1 MIKKKNN
8 DKKISDC
15 TQAISLIVVFQK
27 KGSKYE
33 KEQYYRRQNK
43 KERTISI
50 MNWSFISQEYVWD
63 ECLNH
68 RPFL

>member
-50 MNWSFISQEYVWD
+50 MN
-63 ECLNH
+63 
-68 RPFL
+68 